1 MYYLSIL
8 AIMKN
13 ESMNLQVW
21 IDHYIFQGVEHFY
34 LIDNGSTD
42 DSINIINSLILQ
54 GYPITLYKLTD
65 KYKQLDY
72 YRYVYNNE
80 NLKEKTK
87 WLIIA
92 DLDEF
97 YYCKDNNIS
106 KNLKLYEHLPVIYS
120 QWKMFGH
127 NNLDKHPKDI
137 RIALTKRESG
147 LHELTK
153 QIFQTNYVNAES
165 ITQHSIINYPM
176 TSENNLS
183 NIFILNHYPIQSKE
197 YFEKVKMYRGD
208 VFQAWADN
216 VRNWTYFNDYNKN
229 ATEEDTELKEIVL
242 SNKII

>member
-1 MYYLSIL
+1 
-8 AIMKN
+8 
-13 ESMNLQVW
+13 MNLQVW

-197 YFEKVKMYRGD
+197 YFEKVKMHRGD